1 MDCHQR
7 DVAVDIRDF
16 AYQRLR
22 AKPRAEGGLSMRAAT
37 ASASHGGQEVRV
49 PGTGRAAI
57 LAVNRF
63 TGSPACIRPRGD
75 APVAGDSPVA
85 RALAWVRNITAAI
98 AKPGEVL
105 EWVPDPR
112 LYATSAGRR
121 VVHLHQQYRGIP
133 VFEAMRTVIF
143 AAEASHGGTL
153 HEVTGDHVSL
163 PDGLRLAPEMGAADA
178 VLAAANHVAGA
189 IEQTGLS
196 LSDHP
201 PRILAAPGL
210 PAAPTMLHKLP
221 FEDPVSA
228 HLTFFDLGPEVCL
241 AWLITLRLPA
251 TGGGWQLIVDAAGE
265 DAGRLLWSRGIV
277 STARPGR
284 GDVWLYDPGLPA
296 AARRRLSFPST
307 LDDLPSLRPRRSLP
321 AGFPPMWVAGRGTAG
336 NNARVRP
343 FGGRILRGSR
353 SGGVITFAPAQ
364 AEGADQR
371 TLNAFYWCNHLHDLF
386 YLLGFDESEGN
397 FQLRNPGGVPRGG
410 DRIEVRIVGRLAGDA
425 AFVPAEDGRAP
436 RLSLGE
442 TAAGRHTALCADVVY
457 HEVVHGLTNRLVGGH
472 EVAHPMKQS
481 FQSQALDEGTCD
493 WFALTVQN
501 HTRHG
506 ENPPRPER
514 LVFGSW
520 AADDDQRGLRP
531 YSYADYPLG
540 FGDLKAHPHLVDAH
554 AAGQVWGAALLDM
567 NRRLGEVLGDPR
579 HGHELGWQLVVD
591 ALRETAR
598 TPLSITYLHT
608 RDRVFETLDA
618 LRATTPLRAGGT
630 PLLPPDRG
638 QEADAAVREAFAA
651 LGMGPAATG
660 EHPDFADAV
669 AD

>member
-7 DVAVDIRDF
+7 DVAIDIRDF
-16 AYQRLR
+16 AYRRLR
-22 AKPRAEGGLSMRAAT
+22 ERPPFGGGPSLRAAT
-37 ASASHGGQEVRV
+37 AAAGDGGREVRL
-49 PGTGRAAI
+49 PGAGRAAI
-57 LAVNRF
+57 LALNRF

-75 APVAGDSPVA
+75 APVAGASPVA
-85 RALAWVRNITAAI
+85 RALAWVRDVTAAV
-98 AKPGEVL
+98 AEPGEVL

-121 VVHLHQQYRGIP
+121 VVHLHQNYRGIP

-143 AAEASHGGTL
+143 GAQASHGGTL
-153 HEVTGDHVSL
+153 HEVTGDHVAL
-163 PDGLRLAPEMGAADA
+163 PDGLALEPEMGAADA
-178 VLAAANHVAGA
+178 VLAAAGHVAGA
-189 IEQTGLS
+189 VEQAGLS

-221 FEDPVSA
+221 FEDPISA
-228 HLTFFDLGPEVCL
+228 HLTFFDVGPEARL
-241 AWLITLRLPA
+241 TWLLTLRLPA
-251 TGGGWQLIVDAAGE
+251 TGGGWQVIVDAAGE
-265 DAGRLLWSRGIV
+265 QAGRILWSRSIV

-284 GDVWLYDPGLPA
+284 GDVWPYDPGLPA
-296 AARRRLSFPST
+296 AARRRLDFPAA
-307 LDDLPSLRPRRSLP
+307 LGDLPLLRPRRPLP
-321 AGFPPMWVAGRGTAG
+321 AGFPPLWVTRRGTAG

-343 FGGRILRGSR
+343 FGGRILKGSR
-353 SGGVITFAPAQ
+353 AGGVITFAPAQ
-364 AEGADQR
+364 AQGADQR

-386 YLLGFDESEGN
+386 YLLGFDEADGN
-397 FQLRNPGGVPRGG
+397 FQHRNPGGAPRGG
-410 DRIEVRIVGRLAGDA
+410 DRLEVRIVGRLAGDA
-425 AFVPAEDGRAP
+425 EFIPAEDGRAP

-481 FQSQALDEGTCD
+481 FQSLALDEGTCD

-501 HTRHG
+501 HARRG
-506 ENPPRPER
+506 ESPPRPER
-514 LVFGSW
+514 LVFGAW
-520 AADDDQRGLRP
+520 AADDEERGLRP
-531 YSYADYPLG
+531 HSYAGYPLG
-540 FGDLKAHPHLVDAH
+540 FGDLLAHPDLVDAH
-554 AAGQVWGAALLDM
+554 AAGQVWCAALLDM
-567 NRRLGEVLGDPR
+567 NRRLGEVLGDSR

-608 RDRVFETLDA
+608 RDRVFEALAA
-618 LRATTPLRAGGT
+618 LRATTPARADGT
-630 PLLPPDRG
+630 PLLPPNRG
-638 QEADAAVREAFAA
+638 QDADDAVRAAFAA
-651 LGMGPAATG
+651 LGMGPAAIG
-660 EHPDFADAV
+660 DHPDFADVV